1 MPRPR
6 LPTPPIVT
14 SLDRDAVVFDGDRE
28 LRQQLKS
35 SRELSLFWKEIQAAG
50 PPPDRRIELLKRSI
64 RLTPGIAPRLFAC
77 LEHCGRVL
85 GLKAPIDV
93 FCQQDPHRN
102 AFVAPSRDG
111 RILMIFTSALLDTL
125 NDGELCS
132 IIGHELGHVIFD
144 HHALRPLMAFSSDER
159 LAPVDAMRL
168 YAWLRYAELTADR
181 VGLLCCDDFD
191 TAISAEFKMASGL
204 SNPQFFGN
212 LREATRQYT
221 LWNDDDFETLE
232 EDWFS
237 THPYSPLR
245 IRALDLFQ
253 QSRTF
258 ARLRGRGGQGGLSD
272 PEMERQVASVVDL
285 MNPSVLHERRTGR
298 REVREFLVYGGVEI
312 AMADERMSRSE
323 LRAIQRLVGEG
334 NVAES
339 IDEARAMSEEERG
352 DILLELQRVLR
363 VQLSLTRRRKLIED
377 LTAIAW
383 ADRRIHDQERE
394 SLYWLAQGLQVDS
407 VFVDEALARP
417 DRGLD

>member
-1 MPRPR
+1 MARPR
-6 LPTPPIVT
+6 LAPTQIVST
-14 SLDRDAVVFDGDRE
+14 LDQAAIIFDGDRE
-28 LRQQLKS
+28 LRQQLRG
-35 SRELSLFWKEIQAAG
+35 SRELSRFWREIQAAG
-50 PPPDRRIELLKRSI
+50 PPPDRRVDLLKRSI
-64 RLTPGIAPRLFAC
+64 RLTPGIAPRLFDC
-77 LEHCGRVL
+77 LKHCSQVL
-85 GLKAPIDV
+85 GLEAPIDV

-111 RILMIFTSALLDTL
+111 HILMIFTSALLDTL
-125 NDGELCS
+125 DDGELCS

-144 HHALRPLMAFSSDER
+144 HHALRPLMAFSGDDR

-204 SNPQFFGN
+204 SNPRFFGN

-221 LWNDDDFETLE
+221 LLQGDEFEMLE

-258 ARLRGRGGQGGLSD
+258 KKMRGQSGAGGLSD
-272 PEMERQVASVVDL
+272 REMERQVASVVDL
-285 MNPSVLHERRTGR
+285 MNPTVLSERTTGR
-298 REVREFLVYGGVEI
+298 RETREFLVYGGVEV
-312 AMADERMSRSE
+312 AMADERISRSE
-323 LRAIQRLVGEG
+323 LRAIERLVGKG
-334 NVAES
+334 SVAEH
-339 IDEARAMSEEERG
+339 IDEARAMSEDERG
-352 DILLELQRVLR
+352 DVLLELQKVLR
-363 VQLSLTRRRKLIED
+363 VKLSLSRRRKLIED

-394 SLYWLAQGLQVDS
+394 ALYWLAQGLQVDS

-417 DRGLD
+417 DGALD